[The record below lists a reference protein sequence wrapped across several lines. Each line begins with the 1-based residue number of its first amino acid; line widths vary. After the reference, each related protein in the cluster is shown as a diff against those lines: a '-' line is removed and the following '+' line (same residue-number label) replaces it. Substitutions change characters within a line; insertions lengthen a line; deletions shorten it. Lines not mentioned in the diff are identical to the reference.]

1 MANKTRERTAVTR
14 HLGRAAALALLM
26 VMAACA
32 LSPQTV
38 AIRPTIT
45 TAPADIGHD
54 RSVALTVVDQRG
66 SKVFGSLGG
75 IYSDTATI
83 GPSGD
88 ITEPVRKAVTE
99 ALSTQ
104 GFKVVAAGS
113 PADLDMQIRIEDIS
127 YQASGDPMVRKIAI
141 GARVG
146 VDAKRG
152 SQTYS
157 ASSQVKE
164 SREVLK
170 APNPAENE
178 AYLNATVSHA
188 LEKLLAD
195 SDLIKFIS

>member
-1 MANKTRERTAVTR
+1 MN
-14 HLGRAAALALLM
+14 
-26 VMAACA
+26 
-32 LSPQTV
+32 
-38 AIRPTIT
+38 
-45 TAPADIGHD
+45 
-54 RSVALTVVDQRG
+54 SVALTVVDQR
-66 SKVFGSLGG
+66 SRKVFGSLGG